1 MPHRVAA
8 LLLALMTSYL
18 STFAQEP
25 PSGAL
30 AGNPSPQTQRQ
41 VSFDYGGK
49 LMRLTWEF
57 EKQFVILRSYP
68 YLYEAHLFQ
77 TADTA
82 YTLEVTHIV
91 NGKVERELKPLTMQ
105 EVARIRYESSDAMRS
120 FAMWGNEERTAVWED
135 WALGVG
141 TAAWGLSSG
150 LVVDITNAITASQG
164 QSITPQ
170 TPIWYIPTLAAT
182 GGYAWAV
189 NQPWYNRASATM
201 WGNGLLQGTAHGWA
215 LYLLLSPQNTNL
227 GDFFLAGTI
236 MGGVEAGA
244 GLALA
249 HLLNFSTAQSQMITA
264 FGGSGVYVGV
274 LAQFATGNNLRSI
287 PGNDAGR
294 LVGATTLIGSAVG
307 MWLGNEV
314 AKSPALTGGDAVV
327 LTTPSAIIGSAPISI
342 FSASPNVTSLQVAAG
357 ATIGAIVGGHLV
369 GNALVQ
375 NKDFS
380 FLQGRIINLASA
392 IGGYLPTYVLSS
404 AVSAAILSGQ
414 AANAQSLQLTSAIAS
429 LVGGIIGFTIPYII
443 YTKDAEEQHQRRLVA
458 TGAQAN
464 ADLPPRIV
472 PSERTWFENLA
483 ANTDVQFS
491 PLGMLPALSPHA
503 GFGIMGAGVPIMS
516 IRTIFGNPA
525 PKPRLEDEIN
535 EVH

>member
-8 LLLALMTSYL
+8 LLLALMANCL
-18 STFAQEP
+18 SALAQEQ

-30 AGNPSPQTQRQ
+30 TGNLPQQTQRQ

-57 EKQFVILRSYP
+57 EKQFAILRSYP

-77 TADTA
+77 TSDTA
-82 YTLEVTHIV
+82 YTLEVAHIV

-105 EVARIRYESSDAMRS
+105 EVLRIRYETSDAFRS

-141 TAAWGLSSG
+141 TAAWGLGTG
-150 LVVDITNAITASQG
+150 LTVDITNAVTASQG
-164 QSITPQ
+164 QSIVQ
-170 TPIWYIPTLAAT
+170 QNPIWYIPTLAAT
-182 GGYAWAV
+182 GGYLWAV
-189 NQPWYNRASATM
+189 NQPWYNRATATM
-201 WGNGLLQGTAHGWA
+201 WGNGLLQGTAHGLA
-215 LYLLLSPQNTNL
+215 LYLLLAPQITSL

-249 HLLNFSTAQSQMITA
+249 HLLNFSPAQSQMITA
-264 FGGSGVYVGV
+264 FGGSGLYVGV
-274 LAQFATGNNLRSI
+274 LAQFATGNNTRSV
-287 PGNDAGR
+287 PGNDAAR

-314 AKSPALTGGDAVV
+314 AKSLALTGGDAVV
-327 LTTPSAIIGSAPISI
+327 LTTPASIVGSAPISI
-342 FSASPNVTSLQVAAG
+342 LSASPTVTNLQVAAG
-357 ATIGAIVGGHLV
+357 ATIGAIIGGHFV
-369 GNALVQ
+369 GSALVQ

-380 FLQGRIINLASA
+380 FLQGRVINLSSI
-392 IGGYLPTYVLSS
+392 IGGYLGNYIGFPI
-404 AVSAAILSGQ
+404 AAAAIQSGQ
-414 AANAQSLQLTSAIAS
+414 SSNPQSLLLTSAIAS
-429 LVGGIIGFTIPYII
+429 LVGGIVGFTIPYII

-491 PLGMLPALSPHA
+491 PLGMLPALSPTA

-516 IRTIFGNPA
+516 IRTILGNPA
-525 PKPRLEDEIN
+525 PKLRLDDEAN